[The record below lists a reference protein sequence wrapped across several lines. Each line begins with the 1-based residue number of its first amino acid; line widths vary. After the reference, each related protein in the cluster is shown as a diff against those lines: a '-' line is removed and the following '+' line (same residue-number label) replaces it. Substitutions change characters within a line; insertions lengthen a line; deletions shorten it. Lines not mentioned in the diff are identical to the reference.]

1 MRGKASRVVR
11 ELIESSSSRTRDRG
25 NGEKDSGT
33 IAQERFIA
41 NSLSGFIRVHS
52 AMPKTWTSGEW
63 LQKIE
68 PRIKEGVSTGESKE
82 ATLESIELT
91 VLHQPESE
99 RKQLMAAAEKAY
111 NEMAISKP

>member
-1 MRGKASRVVR
+1 MGRTKTH
-11 ELIESSSSRTRDRG
+11 LILD
-25 NGEKDSGT
+25 GEFVQSGT
-33 IAQERFIA
+33 ELPREKIPERLRKKRFIA

-68 PRIKEGVSTGESKE
+68 PRIKEGISKGESKE

-91 VLHQPESE
+91 ILHQPESE
-99 RKQLMAAAEKAY
+99 RKQLMAAAEKVY